1 MLIRTLPVG
10 PIETNCYVVSDEN
23 TLDCAVIDPGAEA
36 SKILDYIESFKL
48 KCKHVLLTHAH
59 FDHVGAVPE
68 VMEETGA
75 VLYMHEKDNGTPI
88 GAEPYGFSAP
98 VGTVFVKE
106 GDIIDVG
113 PLKFRVMETP
123 GHTPGGVCFICQ
135 DSIFAGDTLFKGSC
149 GRTDF
154 PMGSTKDL
162 MASLYRLCQLKEDY
176 DVYPGHMESTS
187 LEREKRYN
195 YFMHMACDK

>member
-23 TLDCAVIDPGAEA
+23 TPDCAVIDPGAEA
-36 SKILDYIESFKL
+36 AKILDYIESFKL

-68 VMEETGA
+68 ILEETGA
-75 VLYMHEKDNGTPI
+75 KLYMHEKDNGVPI
-88 GAEPYGFSAP
+88 GSEPYGFNAP
-98 VGTVFVKE
+98 ADTVFIKE
-106 GDIIDVG
+106 GDIIEVG

-135 DSIFAGDTLFKGSC
+135 NSIFSGDTLFSGSR

-154 PMGSTKDL
+154 AMGSTKDL

-176 DVYPGHMESTS
+176 DVYPGHMGSTS
-187 LEREKRYN
+187 LEKEKRYN
-195 YFMHMACDK
+195 YFMHMACSK